1 MNDQRNQL
9 SWFVRL
15 CIHESLHIVTREWPA
30 SDPRSLPSSPRP
42 LEPTKTQGTQ
52 HSTTLLTVAVA
63 SFSSPWQNSTVE
75 AKYQRTRRKT
85 LSLSL
90 LHSLSLSLSFSPSL
104 THSLQ
109 KSFLFLV
116 CVRVSCPKD
125 HSSFSSSL
133 HQHIYPFKLHFPF
146 PKQRF
151 ISQFLSQIL
160 LFTYFLLG
168 GKQVSFHHLPCLASN
183 PFIIDHMFIHS

>member
-1 MNDQRNQL
+1 M
-9 SWFVRL
+9 SKG
-15 CIHESLHIVTREWPA
+15 
-30 SDPRSLPSSPRP
+30 
-42 LEPTKTQGTQ
+42 KTE
-52 HSTTLLTVAVA
+52 
-63 SFSSPWQNSTVE
+63 NS
-75 AKYQRTRRKT
+75 
-85 LSLSL
+85 LSLS
-90 LHSLSLSLSFSPSL
+90 HSLSLSPSL
-104 THSLQ
+104 TLSLQ

-183 PFIIDHMFIHS
+183 PFIIDHMFIHSLRVSPMGCSTSQKSFIVFKTRCKILT